1 MKNIIIC
8 LAVLN
13 ISLSL
18 DQIISIHENK
28 TPRVVNTY
36 KVSGDKLVLQKE
48 TEFADNGDKVAEY
61 VYSNGGL
68 TSSTKWDE
76 NRKKKIIRYKYKW
89 THEELDMYY
98 AYVCQGNDSSYSCK
112 CLRDIVLNELSYM
125 DFLTA
130 MTLTQ
135 GGPGPNIDAL
145 PRNLREKVER
155 IMSLD
160 EELCRDFP
168 VTNTKDVEIAMKNM
182 YQSAGS
188 YYNRFGSMPVDCYE
202 ELLYVGMI
210 EIEQNVIDSWDFQ
223 CDWEYD
229 DWHHETIGTI
239 TATST
244 DSNEAGPGKVLV
256 LDILNNEYTGYGQG
270 QVDDE

>member
-1 MKNIIIC
+1 M
-8 LAVLN
+8 
-13 ISLSL
+13 
-18 DQIISIHENK
+18 
-28 TPRVVNTY
+28 
-36 KVSGDKLVLQKE
+36 
-48 TEFADNGDKVAEY
+48 
-61 VYSNGGL
+61 
-68 TSSTKWDE
+68 
-76 NRKKKIIRYKYKW
+76 KKIIKK
-89 THEELDMYY
+89 
-98 AYVCQGNDSSYSCK
+98 
-112 CLRDIVLNELSYM
+112 INEGFTLVEILVVVVIIGILAAIAIPTY
-125 DFLTA
+125 FALTA
-130 MTLTQ
+130 SAT
-135 GGPGPNIDAL
+135 AK
-145 PRNLREKVER
+145 EA
-155 IMSLD
+155 
-160 EELCRDFP
+160 
-168 VTNTKDVEIAMKNM
+168 EIQMKNM